1 MPRKILILD
10 DEAEIRAELAEYLVR
25 KGYEVEEA
33 GDGIEGLRKFEA
45 APADL
50 VITDI
55 KMPRLDGY
63 EVIRRVRQIDPDLPN
78 IAITGHFSPGDLST
92 AKDAGA
98 TVTMKKPL
106 GLRELAAELKRLL
119 EPEGK

>member
-10 DEAEIRAELAEYLVR
+10 DETEIRAELAEYLAH

-33 GDGIEGLRKFEA
+33 DDGLEGLRKFEA

-63 EVIRRVRQIDPDLPN
+63 EVIRRIRQIDPGLPI
-78 IAITGHFSPGDLST
+78 IAVTGHFSPSDLNT
-92 AKDAGA
+92 AEDMGA

-106 GLRELAAELKRLL
+106 DLRELAAELNRLL
-119 EPEGK
+119 EPGGK

>member
-10 DEAEIRAELAEYLVR
+10 DEAEIRAELAEYLAR

-63 EVIRRVRQIDPDLPN
+63 EVIRRVRQIDPDLPI

-119 EPEGK
+119 EPERK

>member
-63 EVIRRVRQIDPDLPN
+63 EVIRRVRQIDPDVPI

>member
-10 DEAEIRAELAEYLVR
+10 DEAEIRAELAEYLAR
-25 KGYEVEEA
+25 KGYEVEQA
-33 GDGIEGLRKFEA
+33 GDGLEGLRKFEA

-63 EVIRRVRQIDPDLPN
+63 EVIRRVREIDPDLPI
-78 IAITGHFSPGDLST
+78 IAITGHFSPGDLSK
-92 AKDAGA
+92 AKEAGA

-106 GLRELAAELKRLL
+106 GLRALAAELKRLL